1 MASNKPTVLIIDDDL
16 PMLELYRRELGR
28 DYCIL
33 ICTDQREAL
42 TLFDAQPL
50 NALVLEPALAEG
62 RGWDLFVTLR
72 SRAQELRLPIILCSI
87 LDERKRG
94 MEGGAAAF
102 LVKPVLPAHLRDT
115 LLLTIGKHL

>member
-16 PMLELYRRELGR
+16 LMLELYRRELGQ
-28 DYCIL
+28 DYAVL
-33 ICTDQREAL
+33 TCTDQNEAL
-42 TLFDAQPL
+42 TLFDTQTL

-62 RGWDLFVTLR
+62 RGWDLLASIR
-72 SRAQELRLPIILCSI
+72 LRAQELHLPIILCSI

-115 LLLTIGKHL
+115 LHLTIGKSL